1 MTEERLK
8 EIKNSLDTPV
18 WVFTQRT
25 FAKSYMEIH
34 LQQELELY
42 NEVVRLRKL
51 FYKTIHCIKNFDYF
65 EGEIKDDLEPMPFK
79 YVMETDIDYLLRK
92 LEENNLTLEQLGG
105 IDDL

>member
-8 EIKNSLDTPV
+8 EIKDSIDFQLSVCDIPEYETSKLL
-18 WVFTQRT
+18 
-25 FAKSYMEIH
+25 AEE
-34 LQQELELY
+34 ELELY
-42 NEVVRLRKL
+42 NEVVRLREL

-65 EGEIKDDLEPMPFK
+65 ESEIKDDLGPIHFK
-79 YVMETDIDYLLRK
+79 YVIEADIDYLLKK